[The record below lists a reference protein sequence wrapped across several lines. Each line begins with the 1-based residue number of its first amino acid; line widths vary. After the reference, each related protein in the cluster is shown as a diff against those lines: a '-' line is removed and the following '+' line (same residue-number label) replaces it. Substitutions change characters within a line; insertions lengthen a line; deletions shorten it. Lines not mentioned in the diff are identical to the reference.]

1 MPSLYVGPMKK
12 LINCTTKKGNMSSA
26 SPKENKIVEKHAKMA
41 EKEIK
46 GKKY

>member
-1 MPSLYVGPMKK
+1 MPSLYIGPMKK
-12 LINCTTKKGNMSSA
+12 LINSTTKKPSN
-26 SPKENKIVEKHAKMA
+26 PKADKIVEKHAKMA